1 MSAVLGLVLES
12 WVGRFAEGAFS
23 LAKRFAFQHCFG
35 IAADRAAEREATRV
49 MPFCPKLRKFMM
61 VAQLVLRSIYLS
73 ILIRA
78 EGCIF
83 EVEGSNE
90 HVINDARVSGILLHA
105 CIMILSVYARVVSR
119 LVAIRQDKDSAPVLH
134 LDIRQHLRFLDR
146 WNYRL

>member
-1 MSAVLGLVLES
+1 
-12 WVGRFAEGAFS
+12 
-23 LAKRFAFQHCFG
+23 
-35 IAADRAAEREATRV
+35 
-49 MPFCPKLRKFMM
+49 MM